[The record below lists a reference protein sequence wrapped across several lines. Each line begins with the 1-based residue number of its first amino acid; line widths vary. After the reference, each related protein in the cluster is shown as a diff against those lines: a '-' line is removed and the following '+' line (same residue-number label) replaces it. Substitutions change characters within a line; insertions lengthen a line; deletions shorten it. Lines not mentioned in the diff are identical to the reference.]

1 MSPDERAAYQLDE
14 SLLNPTNTKA
24 INGLYGES
32 GPVLLELLRRN
43 PAVTIPVLVTRME
56 QKDAEW
62 WVVRGGEGGSGRA
75 GKERGGGEG
84 RHGEGVEGQG
94 CGGGAERGGQA
105 VWYVGCAAAGGGGAG
120 SQLNPH
126 PLCPTLTPQAHHPPL
141 RPHRYSPL

>member
-62 WVVRGGEGGSGRA
+62 WVGRNGAGREGFRVLKA
-75 GKERGGGEG
+75 GEG
-84 RHGEGVEGQG
+84 RVWSTEGRRVV
-94 CGGGAERGGQA
+94 GG
-105 VWYVGCAAAGGGGAG
+105 VWRDGDR
-120 SQLNPH
+120 S
-126 PLCPTLTPQAHHPPL
+126 
-141 RPHRYSPL
+141 RE